1 MKRIL
6 LFLPAVLL
14 TACAH
19 QKVISD
25 QPVIYPR
32 DAWGNSVSAD
42 SVANLRQASHLH
54 TYLVNDYIDPNNPR
68 IRHRGHSVDVVE
80 QDETW
85 NMRPSDALIANLG
98 PVTAASD
105 PSSMPNP
112 LSAEFETELVQ
123 QRDQNGQ
130 LAQMGKKMSE
140 QLQKLQE
147 MAQKGATT
155 AAESEAI
162 LQQIDQLQKEIDAM
176 KGQPGAVSAK
186 PEASWLDAVK
196 GMFHKTPS
204 SQP

>member
-6 LFLPAVLL
+6 FFLPAVLL

-32 DAWGNSVSAD
+32 DAWGNSVAAD

-85 NMRPSDALIANLG
+85 NMRPSDALVANLG

-105 PSSMPNP
+105 PASMPNP
-112 LSAEFETELVQ
+112 LSAEFETELVR

-155 AAESEAI
+155 AAEGEAI
-162 LQQIDQLQKEIDAM
+162 RQQIDQLQKEIEAM
-176 KGQPGAVSAK
+176 KTQP
-186 PEASWLDAVK
+186 ASSTA
-196 GMFHKTPS
+196 KTPS
-204 SQP
+204 SWIETVKSMFRKPSPQP